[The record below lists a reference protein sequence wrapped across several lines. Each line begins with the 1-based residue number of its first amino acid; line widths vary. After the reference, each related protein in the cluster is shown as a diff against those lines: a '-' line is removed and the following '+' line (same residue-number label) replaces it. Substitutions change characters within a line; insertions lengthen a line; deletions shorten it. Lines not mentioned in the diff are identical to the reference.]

1 MGSGYYIPTAAFAFN
16 ILFSDILVLFIM
28 YTTGS
33 TLPREDFWQHLC
45 NEKTQ
50 EVWYGCQGPSKIAS
64 IFGYYGFYFVVYTGS
79 IGWFVFHL
87 ITWL

>member
-28 YTTGS
+28 YMTGS

-45 NEKTQ
+45 NEKAQ
-50 EVWYGCQGPSKIAS
+50 EV
-64 IFGYYGFYFVVYTGS
+64 
-79 IGWFVFHL
+79 
-87 ITWL
+87 